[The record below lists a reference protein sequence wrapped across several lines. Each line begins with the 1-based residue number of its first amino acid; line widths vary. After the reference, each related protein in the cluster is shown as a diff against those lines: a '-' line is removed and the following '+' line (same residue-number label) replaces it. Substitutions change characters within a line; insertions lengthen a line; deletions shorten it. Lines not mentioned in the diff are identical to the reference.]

1 MVSDCS
7 SICADDFLAFDALSD
22 MAKSDAFHVDKNS
35 NNTESISKPTDFIES
50 IVIEVVVKDS
60 FAVTLG
66 TEDSLENVPDCKQG
80 AVIVQ
85 LPPEQASSGSAVRS
99 VFEVANYFQ
108 ERFHIAL
115 DEELDLLMAILS
127 HGSTIVDCQ
136 EQWKHAFFDTF
147 LKVDTEIGEGA
158 NVTPLAPE
166 NVGSTAAVAIV
177 CSSHII
183 VANCGDS
190 RVVLCRG
197 KESLAL
203 FQFFEK
209 HLQERQCY

>member
-1 MVSDCS
+1 ME
-7 SICADDFLAFDALSD
+7 DAL
-22 MAKSDAFHVDKNS
+22 ATLHK
-35 NNTESISKPTDFIES
+35 FIKIPIQMLIGDRALNGMTKCLS
-50 IVIEVVVKDS
+50 HLTTHFFRVYD
-60 FAVTLG
+60 G
-66 TEDSLENVPDCKQG
+66 HG
-80 AVIVQ
+80 
-85 LPPEQASSGSAVRS
+85 GSQ
-99 VFEVANYFQ
+99 VANYFQ